1 MVNGLLNQIKNKIFV
16 YINDKNNAKLI
27 NKILY
32 AVGTLFLLYLIL
44 SNWDQF
50 VFSISQISLP
60 YLLIP
65 LILYPLGMI
74 PTASAYHFLLK
85 LVDQNRSLLNDI
97 FLYSLSLFSRHIPG
111 HIWFIS
117 SRSLIYKEENISSKN
132 TLFLTLLETILLS
145 FTGFVMSLPLIWTN
159 RELFPKNTLILI
171 ITFCFLMIII
181 LMVLSLKPSGFL
193 MRKLSK
199 KLLSEEF
206 DIPSINN
213 KNLLYSILS
222 MWFGWIGGGILLL
235 FVIRSFIPIQ
245 LSTFL
250 MACGI
255 WGFSGA
261 VSLSLGLIISG
272 FGIRE
277 VTIALLLSTILT
289 PFQALTASII
299 FRLILILGEMI
310 WVIVFSICLK
320 SYKKT
325 LNFRGN

>member
-1 MVNGLLNQIKNKIFV
+1 
-16 YINDKNNAKLI
+16 
-27 NKILY
+27 
-32 AVGTLFLLYLIL
+32 
-44 SNWDQF
+44 
-50 VFSISQISLP
+50 
-60 YLLIP
+60 
-65 LILYPLGMI
+65 MI
-74 PTASAYHFLLK
+74 PTASAWHFLLK
-85 LVDQNRSLLNDI
+85 LVDQKRSLIKDI
-97 FLYSLSLFSRHIPG
+97 YLYNLSSFSRHIPG
-111 HIWFIS
+111 YIWFIS

-171 ITFCFLMIII
+171 IMLCFLMIII
-181 LMVLSLKPSGFL
+181 LLFLSLKPSGLL

-199 KLLSEEF
+199 KILSEEF
-206 DIPSINN
+206 IIPSIKNV
-213 KNLLYSILS
+213 NLLFSIIS

-245 LSTFL
+245 LSTIL
-250 MACGI
+250 LACGI

-261 VSLSLGLIISG
+261 VSLSLGLIIQG

-299 FRLILILGEMI
+299 FRLILILGEII
-310 WVIVFSICLK
+310 WVIVISFTLK
-320 SYKKT
+320 SYNKP
-325 LNFRGN
+325 LNSTGS